1 VPDPKSISHEGAYR
15 EPVCPKPVVAFADR
29 SSSEPTP
36 TERFE
41 RLLELP
47 PSAKLVYRV
56 LQEDAPMTQRQLRE
70 DALLPARTTRD
81 ALAKLKEHGLVE
93 ENLYVQDARKRLY
106 APLPVDE
113 PEDVPL

>member
-1 VPDPKSISHEGAYR
+1 M
-15 EPVCPKPVVAFADR
+15 VVFADR
-29 SSSEPTP
+29 TDGEPTP
-36 TERFE
+36 AERFE

-56 LQEDAPMTQRQLRE
+56 LQDDAPMTQRQLRE

-81 ALAKLKEHGLVE
+81 ALAKLKERELVE
-93 ENLYVQDARKRLY
+93 ERLYAPDARKRLY

>member
-1 VPDPKSISHEGAYR
+1 M
-15 EPVCPKPVVAFADR
+15 VAFADR
-29 SSSEPTP
+29 SGSEPTP

-81 ALAKLKEHGLVE
+81 ALAKLKERGLVE
-93 ENLYVQDARKRLY
+93 EKLYVQDARKRLY
-106 APLPVDE
+106 DPLPVDE